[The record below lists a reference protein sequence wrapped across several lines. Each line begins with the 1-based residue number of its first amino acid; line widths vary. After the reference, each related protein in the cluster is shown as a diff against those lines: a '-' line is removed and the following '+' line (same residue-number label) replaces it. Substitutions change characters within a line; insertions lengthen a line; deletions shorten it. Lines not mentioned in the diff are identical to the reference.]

1 MISRTNCFGI
11 TDKGLCRTS
20 NQDSFVIEEKDGCLM
35 GVVCDG
41 IGGGRAG
48 DVASAMAADIMAE
61 QFVSLFDRSQ
71 PKQQW
76 LMDTVNLVNISV
88 YQKGLEDDNC
98 AGMGT
103 TLVAF
108 IADEQETVVINVGD
122 SRCYQLSGGQLFQ
135 VSEDHTLVNEM
146 VKYRGFDYELASSLV
161 GRNVISRAIGVNEV
175 IEGDCF
181 QLKDYQYLLL
191 CSDGLHGYVEE
202 DLIRDCLLDEHSDLA
217 GKAARMVE
225 MANQAGGWDNVTAV
239 IMRGEEHGQ

>member
-48 DVASAMAADIMAE
+48 DVASAMAAEIMAE
-61 QFVSLFDRSQ
+61 EFVSLFDRSQ

-88 YQKGLEDDNC
+88 YQRSIEDDDC

-108 IADEQETVVINVGD
+108 IADEKETVVINVGD
-122 SRCYQLSGGQLFQ
+122 SRCYQVKDSELLQ

-146 VKYRGFDYELASSLV
+146 VKYRGFDYELACSLV
-161 GRNVISRAIGVNEV
+161 GRNVIARAIGVNEV

-181 QLKDYQYLLL
+181 ELKDYQYLLL

-202 DLIRDCLLDEHSDLA
+202 NAIRDCLIDEQAELSA
-217 GKAARMVE
+217 KAEKLVE

-239 IMRGEEHGQ
+239 ILRGDDHGE